1 MKKLFTLFAAAAVL
15 LLCSCTAISE
25 TEEAVPAAATA
36 AVPQPYPVA
45 AGNLIFNSSPVTV
58 GSLSPAVTEMIYEL
72 GYGDRLICR
81 SSYCDTPEEV
91 LSLPDGGSAANPDI
105 DSIISYAPE
114 LLITQSPIANKD
126 TVRLSEAGISL
137 LTLPAP
143 SSLEELY
150 DNYAVL
156 ADIFAGS
163 TDGPALAENTLA
175 DMKAAVKEAENSCES
190 LVFIMGT
197 DGDVLTAGTGD
208 SFAGDLFS
216 VFGHNIAEK
225 DTDYTITSDE
235 LIKADPQFIFLARP
249 LSAEDFESELSE
261 QLSAFSEGRV
271 FSIDASLTERP
282 TARLAETIRPVSR
295 AMTDAE
301 TVTATEFTGGYA
313 EIPDSSEE

>member
-1 MKKLFTLFAAAAVL
+1 MAALML

-25 TEEAVPAAATA
+25 NEDALPAAATVA
-36 AVPQPYPVA
+36 EPQPYPVE

-91 LSLPDGGSAANPDI
+91 MSLPETGSAANPDI
-105 DSIISYAPE
+105 DKIISYAPE

-150 DNYAVL
+150 DNYAAL

-163 TDGPALAENTLA
+163 IEGNSLAENTLA
-175 DMKAAVKEAENSCES
+175 DMKSAVNEAKNSCES
-190 LVFIMGT
+190 I
-197 DGDVLTAGTGD
+197 VL
-208 SFAGDLFS
+208 S
-216 VFGHNIAEK
+216 
-225 DTDYTITSDE
+225 
-235 LIKADPQFIFLARP
+235 
-249 LSAEDFESELSE
+249 
-261 QLSAFSEGRV
+261 
-271 FSIDASLTERP
+271 
-282 TARLAETIRPVSR
+282 
-295 AMTDAE
+295 
-301 TVTATEFTGGYA
+301 
-313 EIPDSSEE
+313 